1 MIVHLIRKKRVWI
14 TALVAGMIVV
24 AMLLYWF
31 WNPGPS
37 SMIAF
42 DKKTNGIWVG
52 HQWFTGKNVKTGD
65 SVTVAERDRFI
76 DQLRSYGI
84 RTVFVHAGPIC
95 NDGSIADRPASFFNE
110 LQKAAPEMLFL
121 PWIGG
126 DVKRY
131 NLKSPAWRAA
141 LISTVWKLQCQGV
154 KGIHIDIEP
163 LTTFHPGYVELLKEL
178 RLSLESDFYISHATK
193 RVSPVELNVW
203 PVTKYFWTKAFYKSC
218 MRYTDQTVL
227 MGYDTCIKL
236 KKLYTASI
244 AMQTKK
250 LLECSTDFPGHTFM
264 IGIPSYE
271 DNPDFHDP
279 EVENVHTAVSGVRA
293 ALETVKQAPV
303 NFEGVALY
311 AHWTTTPDEWRWF
324 EVYWMQRY

>member
-1 MIVHLIRKKRVWI
+1 MIY
-14 TALVAGMIVV
+14 LVAGISAIVV
-24 AMLLYWF
+24 LYWI

-37 SMIAF
+37 SMTAF

-52 HQWFTGKNVKTGD
+52 HQWFTGRNVKSGD
-65 SVTVAERDRFI
+65 TVTISERDQFI
-76 DQLRSYGI
+76 GQLRSYGI
-84 RTVFVHAGPIC
+84 KTVFVHAGPIRH
-95 NDGSIADRPASFFNE
+95 DGSIVDKPSPFFHE
-110 LQKAAPEMLFL
+110 LQKAAPEILFL

-131 NLKSPAWRAA
+131 HLTSQKWRAA
-141 LISTVWKLQCQGV
+141 LISTIWKLQCQGI
-154 KGIHIDIEP
+154 KGIHLDIEP

-178 RLSLESDFYISHATK
+178 RTSLENDFYISHATK
-193 RVSPVELNVW
+193 RVSPIELNLW
-203 PVTKYFWTKAFYKSC
+203 PITTFFWTKAFYKSC
-218 MRYTDQTVL
+218 MKYSDQTVL

-236 KKLYTASI
+236 KKFYTASI

-250 LLECSTDFPGHTFM
+250 LLECSADFPDHSFM
-264 IGIPSYE
+264 IGIPSYD

-279 EVENVHTAVSGVRA
+279 KVENVYTAVSGIRT
-293 ALETVKQAPV
+293 ALENAGCTLV

-324 EVYWMQRY
+324 EVYWMQRF